1 MNRVLA
7 AGILACFAGHDRS
20 IYSESAVNAQ
30 APAIILDVGVEA
42 IDGTPVRNLGQADF
56 ELLVSGVPRPIIS
69 FSAERRPLVLAM
81 LVDMSLSMGNRNTP
95 IGEDDRNRGE
105 DARYHRTLESVVLQ
119 LETGD
124 RAALGRVSAK
134 PALSPASSDSLALF
148 SHVRDVLT
156 VPAIER
162 MGPSPLWD
170 AVISAIDLV
179 SAESGSRAVMLW
191 TDGRSTGNRFSKAD
205 VVDRAVAAGVSVHIV
220 VEHFPPMAWRQ
231 QTSPDPCSPMVSI
244 VAATGG
250 SCLVNFRERQ
260 VNVPPI
266 TPIQRVLRALHQRY
280 VLGFQDDRQDG
291 QARELEV
298 RVKRPDVVVRA
309 PLRYRAVK

>member
-7 AGILACFAGHDRS
+7 AGILACLAGHDRS

-30 APAIILDVGVEA
+30 APAIILNIGVEA

-56 ELLVSGVPRPIIS
+56 ELLVSGVPRPIVS

-81 LVDMSLSMGNRNTP
+81 LVDISLSMGNRNTP

-105 DARYHRTLESVVLQ
+105 DARYHRTLESVILQ

-134 PALSPASSDSLALF
+134 PALSPASSDSLAL
-148 SHVRDVLT
+148 SAHVKDVLT

-170 AVISAIDLV
+170 AVIRAKRVTNLLPLLETILAEFGKLRSSNQKVETDEV
-179 SAESGSRAVMLW
+179 QFAESGTVIEPSISV
-191 TDGRSTGNRFSKAD
+191 DE
-205 VVDRAVAAGVSVHIV
+205 VVLS
-220 VEHFPPMAWRQ
+220 
-231 QTSPDPCSPMVSI
+231 S
-244 VAATGG
+244 
-250 SCLVNFRERQ
+250 
-260 VNVPPI
+260 
-266 TPIQRVLRALHQRY
+266 
-280 VLGFQDDRQDG
+280 
-291 QARELEV
+291 
-298 RVKRPDVVVRA
+298 
-309 PLRYRAVK
+309 

>member
-7 AGILACFAGHDRS
+7 AGILACLAGHDLS
-20 IYSESAVNAQ
+20 IHSASAVNAQ

-42 IDGTPVRNLGQADF
+42 IDGTPLTNLGQADF
-56 ELLVSGVPRPIIS
+56 ELLVDGVPRPIVS
-69 FSAERRPLVLAM
+69 FSPENRPLVLAL
-81 LVDMSLSMGNRNTP
+81 LVDMSLSMGNLP

-105 DARYHRTLESVVLQ
+105 DDRYRRTLESVILQ

-124 RAALGRVSAK
+124 RAVLGRVSAK
-134 PALSPASSDSLALF
+134 PALSQASSDSLALF
-148 SHVRDVLT
+148 SHVRDVLS

-162 MGPSPLWD
+162 VPSPLWD
-170 AVISAIDLV
+170 AVISAIDLL
-179 SAESGSRAVMLW
+179 SRESGSRAVMLW
-191 TDGRSTGNRFSKAD
+191 TDGRSTGNRFGMAD
-205 VVDRAVAAGVSVHIV
+205 VIDRAAAAGVSVHIL
-220 VEHFPPMAWRQ
+220 VEHFPPMASKQ
-231 QTSPDPCSPMVSI
+231 QTSLDRCSPVVSI

-266 TPIQRVLRALHQRY
+266 TLFRRVLRALHQRY

-291 QARELEV
+291 QAHELEV
-298 RVKRPDVVVRA
+298 RVKRPGVVVRA
-309 PLRYRAVK
+309 PLRFRAVK